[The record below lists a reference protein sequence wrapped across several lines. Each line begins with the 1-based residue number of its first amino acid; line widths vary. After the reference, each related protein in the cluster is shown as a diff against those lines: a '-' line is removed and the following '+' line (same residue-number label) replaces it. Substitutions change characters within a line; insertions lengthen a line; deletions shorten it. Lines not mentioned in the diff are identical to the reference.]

1 MSKFWTL
8 RTFAAAA
15 VLIAAVTRV
24 VTQDKIADAI
34 DATFLQFI
42 VVALLI
48 IVIPWERLKSFKA
61 GGVEVTLERENIKA
75 AIEGLRLDRIEDEEL
90 RKKLS
95 DLDDKLS
102 LVQGARVLWIDDKPH
117 NILGIR
123 RLLRSLGI
131 EITSAISSEAA
142 LEILNADNDFDLIVT
157 DVQRRGDSYKEVEG
171 GVEIHEG
178 VNFVVILRKHKDL
191 NIKELPVIFYAAY
204 DWERL
209 VKFTRPARELLPEPE
224 ISNSVGGFV
233 PKLINC
239 LVEERRQPIKYSAI
253 KKPTSVA

>member
-1 MSKFWTL
+1 MPAIKERTMSKFWTV

-15 VLIAAVTRV
+15 VLIAAVMRV
-24 VTQDKIADAI
+24 VTQEKIGDAI
-34 DATFLQFI
+34 DTTFLQFI
-42 VVALLI
+42 VVAFLI

-61 GGVEVTLERENIKA
+61 GGVEVALEQENIKA
-75 AIEGLRLDRIEDEEL
+75 AIDGLRLDRIEDEEL
-90 RKKLS
+90 RNKLL

-102 LVQGARVLWIDDKPH
+102 LVRGARILWIDDKPH

-142 LEILNADNDFDLIVT
+142 LKILTSDNDFDLIVT
-157 DVQRRGDSYKEVEG
+157 DVQRKGDSYKEVEG
-171 GVEIHEG
+171 GIEIHEG
-178 VNFVVILRKHKDL
+178 VNFVVTLRKHEDP

-224 ISNSVGGFV
+224 ISNSAGTGL
-233 PKLINC
+233 PGTRDDPL
-239 LVEERRQPIKYSAI
+239 
-253 KKPTSVA
+253 